1 MSPLGQIRPPAIFP
15 PSGLELDAL
24 YREHAGL
31 VARWTRHL
39 AGPRIDTE
47 DLVHEI
53 FLVVKRR
60 LPEFRGDAKVTTWL
74 YAITARVVRTAR
86 RRERLRRWWPRV
98 RQHEIEHLLSPA
110 RLTPVEDLERRQST
124 ELVYRILDRMPEKYR
139 EVLILFEL
147 DEMSGEDIAALCGMK
162 LATVWVRLHRA
173 RARFLAD
180 AEMRGQEP

>member
-1 MSPLGQIRPPAIFP
+1 MSSLGQIKRPAIAP
-15 PSGLELDAL
+15 PVGLEFDAL
-24 YREHAGL
+24 YREHAGV

-47 DLVHEI
+47 DLVQEI
-53 FLVVKRR
+53 FLVARRR

-74 YAITARVVRTAR
+74 YAITARIVRTAR
-86 RRERLRRWWPRV
+86 RQERLRRWWPRV
-98 RQHEIEHLLSPA
+98 RQHDLEHLLSRA

-139 EVLILFEL
+139 DVLILFEL

-180 AEMRGQEP
+180 AELEAEDP